1 MQPRRDARSL
11 SLTEPSSTVAR
22 SAKVEKRFGRLVWV
36 LLLLIPRY
44 AIAADPPAGTATAP
58 TPRRDVD
65 FIQSLVDDL
74 RGRLTL
80 PQHVRV
86 SIVPTNPLK
95 VSVQSV
101 DELGGEFLLSFEE
114 SFLAELTDEE
124 LKAAVA
130 HELGHVWIFTHHPY
144 LQTEA
149 LANQIAARVVTRDSL
164 VQVYEKVWKLHGTK
178 NDLARLVSD

>member
-1 MQPRRDARSL
+1 MQLERDARSISL
-11 SLTEPSSTVAR
+11 SEP
-22 SAKVEKRFGRLVWV
+22 KRFGRLVWV

-44 AIAADPPAGTATAP
+44 AIAADPPAGTATPRAP
-58 TPRRDVD
+58 RDVH

-74 RGRLTL
+74 RGRLAL
-80 PQHVRV
+80 PQHVRA
-86 SIVPTNPLK
+86 SIVPSNPLK
-95 VSVQSV
+95 VSVQQV
-101 DELGGEFLLSFEE
+101 DELGDEFLLSFEE

-124 LKAAVA
+124 LKAAIA

-164 VQVYEKVWKLHGTK
+164 VQVYEKVWKLHGAK
-178 NDLARLVSD
+178 NDLARLISD

>member
-1 MQPRRDARSL
+1 
-11 SLTEPSSTVAR
+11 
-22 SAKVEKRFGRLVWV
+22 VWV

-44 AIAADPPAGTATAP
+44 GLAADPPPGTATP
-58 TPRRDVD
+58 TPRRDVN

-74 RGRLTL
+74 RGRLAL
-80 PQHVRV
+80 PQQVRV
-86 SIVPTNPLK
+86 TIVPTNPLK

-101 DELGGEFLLSFEE
+101 DELGDEFLLSFEE

-124 LKAAVA
+124 LKAAIA

-164 VQVYEKVWKLHGTK
+164 VQVYEKVWKQHGTK
-178 NDLARLVSD
+178 NDLARFVSD